1 MTRQDSAAPRLPR
14 ASAGR
19 GPGPGVGG
27 PRWPR
32 RRPRPASAGR
42 GLKEVHA
49 AARAGVREMLETA
62 RVLVGCGPAA
72 AADRGGG
79 EGRGAGG
86 RSPRRHGGGRRD
98 APPAGGWGASLA
110 VANLI
115 GRRAKLSPAP
125 LGGT

>member
-1 MTRQDSAAPRLPR
+1 MSAAHGGHAGVHARLPR
-14 ASAGR
+14 DAR
-19 GPGPGVGG
+19 V
-27 PRWPR
+27 
-32 RRPRPASAGR
+32 
-42 GLKEVHA
+42 LKEVHA

-72 AADRGGG
+72 ATDRGGG

-86 RSPRRHGGGRRD
+86 RSPPRHGGGRRD